1 MYLNMELAVFN
12 YHSMERF
19 AAAAVMT
26 TVDLCNDTTAGA
38 RQITFLHSKS
48 RKKSLNYIVQSNINF
63 LLLGHNSSKQIL
75 A

>member
-19 AAAAVMT
+19 AAAVMT

-48 RKKSLNYIVQSNINF
+48 RKKVEITLYRAISIFYSWATTVV
-63 LLLGHNSSKQIL
+63 SKY
-75 A
+75 

>member
-19 AAAAVMT
+19 AAAVMT

-48 RKKSLNYIVQSNINF
+48 RKKSWNYIVQSNINF

>member
-48 RKKSLNYIVQSNINF
+48 RKIKFKLHCTEQYQF
-63 LLLGHNSSKQIL
+63 FTLGPQQ
-75 A
+75 

>member
-38 RQITFLHSKS
+38 RQITFLHSNS
-48 RKKSLNYIVQSNINF
+48 RKKV
-63 LLLGHNSSKQIL
+63 
-75 A
+75 